1 MQEACPPQFGSPS
14 PPPAEETSPAGDKV
28 LRRTQSAVAFD
39 TEFDWWD
46 DDELRGVAGG
56 GTPDV
61 TPTTSPVKPGHRRH
75 ASAAARTQSDG
86 TRQKQQHARGGGVQ
100 APGGRWLERLNV
112 RGPTGA
118 ALIVLLSLVLS
129 VMGHSLTVGVAKS
142 ASAGAGRLVFV
153 SIAAVSL
160 AVASPVTHGVGGRLH
175 HGDQSGFRFWQPGVG
190 GALFV
195 ACQALGW
202 ALYSLSV
209 LSFIAS
215 CWLLSGALAG
225 SPVSHARW
233 VLPAAFWGAGATG
246 LAAQVTLALS
256 LLAYRPTAGSSPAA
270 AAGQHPGAALRMGG
284 ATSWTRQ
291 EVGQSLQL
299 HATMMAVLL
308 LVYAPQHLVLSIVAS
323 LYLLMPPPAASAVL
337 LVFACGY
344 GTTYV
349 GKPAVTGRRTWAM
362 FQRSARDSLCA
373 ALAHWFGGVRVVAA
387 APHPA
392 INPQPGEAG
401 SADCPAGGA
410 TPAAAE
416 QPFVVFGYHPHGL
429 YPAAAAWFHHTPQ
442 WAETFPQHSGIVTMG
457 ASAIFMT
464 PLLRDVVMWSGARV
478 VSRHSVSRALLHERR
493 SVCLCPGGQ
502 AELVLHD
509 AGHSTV
515 LYTRHR
521 GFLRAALEAGAGA
534 CPIFVFG
541 EAHTQRNLLR
551 CRSLQRWTAKRL
563 GFPIPFWPGG
573 YLRVLPLPEPVPLT
587 FVVGPI
593 LWPSDVGLQP
603 RQQVTAQH
611 VEALHAR
618 YYSALRDIFEAHKAE
633 AGFPQAT
640 LVLKDE

>member
-1 MQEACPPQFGSPS
+1 M
-14 PPPAEETSPAGDKV
+14 
-28 LRRTQSAVAFD
+28 AFD
-39 TEFDWWD
+39 TLSFEWWD
-46 DDELRGVAGG
+46 DEDLSASVD
-56 GTPDV
+56 TI
-61 TPTTSPVKPGHRRH
+61 TPTASPVKPGHRRH
-75 ASAAARTQSDG
+75 ASAAARTQS
-86 TRQKQQHARGGGVQ
+86 GGGKGQ
-100 APGGRWLERLNV
+100 QQLPKPRAGGRQPPGGRWLERLDV

-118 ALIVLLSLVLS
+118 ALIVVLSLVLS
-129 VMGHSLTVGVAKS
+129 VMGHSLTVGLAKS

-225 SPVSHARW
+225 TPVSHARW

-256 LLAYRPTAGSSPAA
+256 LLAYRPSAGPTA
-270 AAGQHPGAALRMGG
+270 AAGQAPLLGG
-284 ATSWTRQ
+284 VTSWSRQ
-291 EVGQSLQL
+291 EVVKSLQL

-337 LVFACGY
+337 LLFACGY

-349 GKPAVTGRRTWAM
+349 GKPAVTGRRTWVL
-362 FQRSARDSLCA
+362 FQRASRDSLCA

-392 INPQPGEAG
+392 TNPQPAEP
-401 SADCPAGGA
+401 SADGSPSE
-410 TPAAAE
+410 AA